1 MAPLITTTYM
11 YSCSSHIQYT
21 INDIMLI
28 ESTIP
33 YYIMC
38 SL

>member
-11 YSCSSHIQYT
+11 YSHIQYT
-21 INDIMLI
+21 INDIIMLI

-38 SL
+38 SLR